1 MKPQII
7 CQNEGNMNT
16 VKQQDLGTLES
27 RSEDIVSVEIDG
39 KPVSVKTG
47 TSVMRAARESVL
59 MFPSYVQL
67 IH

>member
-1 MKPQII
+1 MKLQII
-7 CQNEGNMNT
+7 CQNEENMNT
-16 VKQQDLGTLES
+16 VKQQDLGTLKS
-27 RSEDIVSVEIDG
+27 CSKDTVSVEIDG

-47 TSVMRAARESVL
+47 TSVMRAARESGI